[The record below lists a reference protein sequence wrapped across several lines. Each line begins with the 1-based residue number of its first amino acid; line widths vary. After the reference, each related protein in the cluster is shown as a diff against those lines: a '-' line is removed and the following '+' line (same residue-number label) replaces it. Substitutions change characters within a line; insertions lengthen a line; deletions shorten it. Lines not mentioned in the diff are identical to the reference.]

1 MKFRIKQWS
10 LKWMM
15 MYLWFRQVY
24 FYLTSQIL
32 VYSSGWANWGK
43 SLSYTLHCHAF
54 YSLNGIW
61 TSNLMSCFQWI
72 IQVIIHTL
80 NYKDDSLVKGL
91 NCCLLAV
98 ANCLF
103 VLRETTMAES
113 ANWLFL
119 VLRASRR
126 WCSHIKQSGGIFCPR
141 QPISSFSGHR
151 AYTISTASDW
161 LSV

>member
-1 MKFRIKQWS
+1 
-10 LKWMM
+10 
-15 MYLWFRQVY
+15 
-24 FYLTSQIL
+24 
-32 VYSSGWANWGK
+32 
-43 SLSYTLHCHAF
+43 
-54 YSLNGIW
+54 
-61 TSNLMSCFQWI
+61 MSCFQWI

-141 QPISSFSGHR
+141 QPILSFFLATELIQFPLRATDWVCKYQRRHVTSDCVHCTLSSPTREQPCHHVLTLLTLPLNM
-151 AYTISTASDW
+151 YTVLFTD
-161 LSV
+161 